1 MLLVKHRAEFL
12 MITAAMGFAL
22 GGVAAKILREADMD
36 AFRLTQIRTVGA
48 AIILLTFAVMRG
60 KKQLYARRD
69 ELKDLIIF
77 GVVGVAAVTSFYF
90 FAIKYLYVSVA
101 LVIEFTASIWI
112 VLYLRF
118 IKKKQVSPIM
128 WVGIACAFS
137 GLFLLSQIWTGTTL
151 HPLGV
156 AVAFADAFA
165 LAIYFLFADRLSQ
178 TRTSLSLMAWGLGVA
193 AVFWS
198 LVLPWWNFPFEYLTN
213 TYSLEGNL
221 SNYSAPGWALVLW
234 IIIVGTVIPYLLTVT
249 GIRELSASTGSV
261 IGMIEPLFAGAIAW
275 WLLNEAFNTTQLIGC
290 AVLLVGI
297 YLADKARSQV
307 KQ

>member
-1 MLLVKHRAEFL
+1 

-22 GGVAAKILREADMD
+22 GGVAAKVLREADMD

-128 WVGIACAFS
+128 WWGIACAFS
-137 GLFLLSQIWTGTTL
+137 GLFLLSQIWTGKTL

-290 AVLLVGI
+290 AVLLTGI

>member
-1 MLLVKHRAEFL
+1 
-12 MITAAMGFAL
+12 MISAAMGFAL

-48 AIILLTFAVMRG
+48 AIILLAFALARG
-60 KKQLYARRD
+60 KSQLSARRD
-69 ELKDLIIF
+69 ELRDLIVF
-77 GVVGVAAVTSFYF
+77 GIVGVAAVTSFYF

-128 WVGIACAFS
+128 WWGIACAFS
-137 GLFLLSQIWTGTTL
+137 GLFLLSQIWSGTTL

-156 AVAFADAFA
+156 AVAFADAIA
-165 LAIYFLFADRLSQ
+165 LSIYFLFADRLSQ
-178 TRTSLSLMAWGLGVA
+178 TRTSLSLMTWGIGVA

-198 LVLPWWNFPFEYLTN
+198 LVLPWWNFPFEFLTN
-213 TYSLEGNL
+213 TYRLEGNL

-307 KQ
+307 KS

>member
-1 MLLVKHRAEFL
+1 

-178 TRTSLSLMAWGLGVA
+178 TRTSLSLMAWVLGVA

>member
-1 MLLVKHRAEFL
+1 VKHRAEFL

-48 AIILLTFAVMRG
+48 AVILLAFALMRG
-60 KKQLYARRD
+60 KKQLYARRN
-69 ELKDLIIF
+69 ELKDLILF

-128 WVGIACAFS
+128 WWGIACAFS
-137 GLFLLSQIWTGTTL
+137 GLFLLSQIWSGTTL

-156 AVAFADAFA
+156 AVAFADAIA
-165 LAIYFLFADRLSQ
+165 LSIYFLFADRLSQ
-178 TRTSLSLMAWGLGVA
+178 TRTSLSLMTWGIGVA

-198 LVLPWWNFPFEYLTN
+198 IVLPWWNFPFEFLTN
-213 TYSLEGNL
+213 TYRLDGNL

-275 WLLNEAFNTTQLIGC
+275 WLLNEAFNTTQLIGG
-290 AVLLVGI
+290 AVLLFGI
-297 YLADKARSQV
+297 YLADRARQKAV
-307 KQ
+307 

>member
-1 MLLVKHRAEFL
+1 MKHRAEFL
-12 MITAAMGFAL
+12 MISAAMGFAL

-60 KKQLYARRD
+60 KNQLYARRD

-118 IKKKQVSPIM
+118 VKKKQVSPIM

>member
-1 MLLVKHRAEFL
+1 MKHRAEFL

-118 IKKKQVSPIM
+118 VKKKQVSPIM

-198 LVLPWWNFPFEYLTN
+198 IVFPWWNFPFEYLTN

>member
-1 MLLVKHRAEFL
+1 MKHRAEFL
-12 MITAAMGFAL
+12 MISAAMLFAF
-22 GGVAAKILREADMD
+22 GGVAAKVLRSADMD
-36 AFRLTQIRTVGA
+36 AFRLTQIRTTGA
-48 AIILLTFAVMRG
+48 ALILITFAVLKG
-60 KKQLYARRD
+60 KSQLYARKD

-77 GVVGVAAVTSFYF
+77 GTVGVAAVTSFYF

-128 WVGIACAFS
+128 WWGIACAFS

-165 LAIYFLFADRLSQ
+165 LAIYFLLADRLSQ
-178 TRTSLSLMAWGLGVA
+178 KRSSLSLMSWGIGVA
-193 AVFWS
+193 AVFWA

-221 SNYSAPGWALVLW
+221 SNYSAPGWALILW
-234 IIIVGTVIPYLLTVT
+234 IIVIGTVIPYLLTVT

-275 WLLNEAFNTTQLIGC
+275 WLLSEAFNTTQLIGC
-290 AVLLVGI
+290 AVLLLGI
-297 YLADKARSQV
+297 YLADKARAQV
-307 KQ
+307 AK

>member
-1 MLLVKHRAEFL
+1 MKHRAEFL
-12 MITAAMGFAL
+12 MISAAMLFAF
-22 GGVAAKILREADMD
+22 GGVAAKVLRSADMD
-36 AFRLTQIRTVGA
+36 AFRLTQIRTTGA
-48 AIILLTFAVMRG
+48 ALILITFAVLKG
-60 KKQLYARRD
+60 KSQLYARKD
-69 ELKDLIIF
+69 ELKDLIVF

-128 WVGIACAFS
+128 WWGIACAFS

-156 AVAFADAFA
+156 AVAFADAIA
-165 LAIYFLFADRLSQ
+165 LSIYFLFADRLSQ
-178 TRTSLSLMAWGLGVA
+178 TRTSLSLMTWGIGVA
-193 AVFWS
+193 AIFWS
-198 LVLPWWNFPFEYLTN
+198 LVLPWWNFPFEFLTD
-213 TYSLEGNL
+213 TYRLEGNL

-234 IIIVGTVIPYLLTVT
+234 IIIIGTVIPYLLTVT

>member
-1 MLLVKHRAEFL
+1 MKHRAEFL
-12 MITAAMGFAL
+12 MISAAMLFAL
-22 GGVAAKILREADMD
+22 GGVAAKVLRSADMD
-36 AFRLTQIRTVGA
+36 AFRLTQIRTTGA
-48 AIILLTFAVMRG
+48 ALILITFAVLKG
-60 KKQLYARRD
+60 KSQLYARKD

-77 GVVGVAAVTSFYF
+77 GTVGVAAVTSFYF

-128 WVGIACAFS
+128 WWGIACAFS

-165 LAIYFLFADRLSQ
+165 LAIYFLLADRLSQ
-178 TRTSLSLMAWGLGVA
+178 KRSSLSLMSWGIGVA
-193 AVFWS
+193 AVFWA

-221 SNYSAPGWALVLW
+221 SNYSAPGWVLILW
-234 IIIVGTVIPYLLTVT
+234 IIIIGTVIPYLLTVT
-249 GIRELSASTGSV
+249 GIRELSASTGRV

-275 WLLNEAFNTTQLIGC
+275 WLLSEAFNTTQLIGC
-290 AVLLVGI
+290 AVLLFGI
-297 YLADKARSQV
+297 YLADKARQKVS
-307 KQ
+307 

>member
-1 MLLVKHRAEFL
+1 MKHRAEFL
-12 MITAAMGFAL
+12 MISAAMLFAF
-22 GGVAAKILREADMD
+22 GGVAAKVLRSADMD
-36 AFRLTQIRTVGA
+36 AFRLTQIRTTGA
-48 AIILLTFAVMRG
+48 ALILITFAVLKG
-60 KKQLYARRD
+60 KSQLYARKD

-77 GVVGVAAVTSFYF
+77 GTVGVAAVTSFYF

-128 WVGIACAFS
+128 WWGIACAFS
-137 GLFLLSQIWTGTTL
+137 GLFLLSQIWTGTTI

-165 LAIYFLFADRLSQ
+165 LAIYFLLADRLSQ
-178 TRTSLSLMAWGLGVA
+178 KRSSLSLMSWGIGVA
-193 AVFWS
+193 AVFWA

-221 SNYSAPGWALVLW
+221 SNYSAPGWALILW
-234 IIIVGTVIPYLLTVT
+234 IIVVGTVIPYLLTVT

-275 WLLNEAFNTTQLIGC
+275 WLLSEAFNTTQLIGC
-290 AVLLVGI
+290 AVLLLGI
-297 YLADKARSQV
+297 YLADKARAQV
-307 KQ
+307 AK

>member
-1 MLLVKHRAEFL
+1 MKHRAEFL
-12 MITAAMGFAL
+12 MISAAMLFAF
-22 GGVAAKILREADMD
+22 GGVAAKVLRSADMD
-36 AFRLTQIRTVGA
+36 AFRLTQIRTTGA
-48 AIILLTFAVMRG
+48 ALILITFAVLKG
-60 KKQLYARRD
+60 KSQLYARKD

-77 GVVGVAAVTSFYF
+77 GTVGVAAVTSFYF

-128 WVGIACAFS
+128 WWGIACAFS

-165 LAIYFLFADRLSQ
+165 LAIYFLLADRLSQ
-178 TRTSLSLMAWGLGVA
+178 KRNSLSLMSWGIGVA
-193 AVFWS
+193 AVFWA

-213 TYSLEGNL
+213 TYSLEGSL
-221 SNYSAPGWALVLW
+221 SNYSAPGWALILW
-234 IIIVGTVIPYLLTVT
+234 IIVVGTVIPYLLTVT

-275 WLLNEAFNTTQLIGC
+275 WLLSEAFNTTQLIGC
-290 AVLLVGI
+290 AVLLLGI
-297 YLADKARSQV
+297 YLADKARAQV
-307 KQ
+307 AK

>member
-275 WLLNEAFNTTQLIGC
+275 WLLSEAFNTTQLIGC
-290 AVLLVGI
+290 AVLLGGI